1 MTPIILL
8 GKNAILIFLN
18 PLVINQNQAFTHFI
32 EKKNIKRK

>member
-1 MTPIILL
+1 MTPIVLL

-18 PLVINQNQAFTHFI
+18 PPIINQNQAFTHFI